1 MRVMDRIMKLIPLGS
16 VFETPSGRSRF
27 RVEKVG
33 LDGVVVRVGAGWFI
47 RIPAECWEGI
57 PDFLRG
63 RGWVLIGATH
73 GKPPSGSFDEYLQRF
88 THGTSA
94 VSYVVPIL
102 EKIGLVQV
110 DRKRPQKI
118 RLVSEE
124 DFLRMHGDEK
134 FCPNC
139 DASIPVSSRFCPYC
153 GVKL

>member
-1 MRVMDRIMKLIPLGS
+1 M
-16 VFETPSGRSRF
+16 
-27 RVEKVG
+27 
-33 LDGVVVRVGAGWFI
+33 
-47 RIPAECWEGI
+47 
-57 PDFLRG
+57 
-63 RGWVLIGATH
+63 IGATH
-73 GKPPSGSFDEYLQRF
+73 GRPPSGSFDEYLQQF

-94 VSYVVPIL
+94 ASYVVPIL

-124 DFLRMHGDEK
+124 DFLRVHSDEK